1 MNKFKLIS
9 GILITITTVAVIV
22 VMWNM
27 AALYRSIKERTLDTV
42 RECAINSDLLE
53 MISRM
58 ESSEN
63 ASESFIRLNDFIEL
77 AQQQDGL
84 IANADTLN
92 ISLQYLMRVGLE
104 FAESHPKTDFNA
116 LDSIFTEE
124 LHRHGLY
131 PAKALIRP
139 YGSTP
144 PADNDYWS
152 TECGTVAGNPPIYM
166 AYVSPLPGNVLSRM
180 WGIIWPLVMVIITFT
195 TLSAYLI
202 RHVNRLR
209 TIEQMKDDFT
219 HNMTHEL
226 KTPVA
231 VAYSAADSMLRYY
244 DHSDEARNKQL
255 IKIILQR
262 LSYLAGM
269 IENILSMSMER
280 FKTLQLDM
288 KTIQLKPLV
297 KEVAGMIELKSNK
310 PVTID
315 ILIPDTLTV
324 YADPAHLG
332 NILSNL
338 LDNAV
343 KYSYES
349 VHIIISADS
358 RTISVTDN
366 GIGIAKDHI
375 PHIFEKFYRIN
386 SGDRYEVGGYG
397 LGLYYVKQIL
407 DLFGWRAEVTGS
419 PGHGTKFTIL
429 IS

>member
-27 AALYRSIKERTLDTV
+27 AGLYRSIKERTLDTV

-77 AQQQDGL
+77 AQQQDGI

-144 PADNDYWS
+144 PVDNDYWS

-166 AYVSPLPGNVLSRM
+166 AYVSPLPGNVLYRM

-288 KTIQLKPLV
+288 QTIQLKPLV
-297 KEVAGMIELKSNK
+297 KDVAGMIELKSNK

-343 KYSYES
+343 KYSNES

>member
-27 AALYRSIKERTLDTV
+27 AGLYRSIKERTLDTV

-166 AYVSPLPGNVLSRM
+166 AYVSPRPGNVISRM

-343 KYSYES
+343 KYSNES